1 MSCLSSGMNRNQ
13 TILKL
18 VDKAAPRVTPKPVLK
33 PRPTLPKQSRFE
45 SPVWEEYRANYSGL
59 D

>member
-1 MSCLSSGMNRNQ
+1 MNRNQ

-18 VDKAAPRVTPKPVLK
+18 VDQSVPRVTPKPVLK

-45 SPVWEEYRANYSGL
+45 SPAWEEFRVDYSGL